1 MSINHCGHA
10 RCNCPA
16 REEEGDVSDERE
28 WFCPQCGPMP
38 TVDEDGCCAECGATC
53 CRMSELR
60 ELLATRGLAIVP
72 AADVLTAEERA
83 VLEACA
89 TAEVAQL
96 SNGWRM
102 LDGDSNRAVTAAEL
116 ARRAQ
121 KSVKENAEAA
131 QAQIAC
137 LAPGATGADF
147 TRAIRE
153 TEEAIAADTVTL
165 AALKRGAGS
174 LGHPGGE

>member
-1 MSINHCGHA
+1 MTKLRPPLSVNAALDRIAGQVAGGWEAMGQAIGRAA
-10 RCNCPA
+10 RTVRNYSDPDTPEEISA
-16 REEEGDVSDERE
+16 RDAITLDILFQKHGGEGAPIFE
-28 WFCPQCGPMP
+28 
-38 TVDEDGCCAECGATC
+38 TYA
-53 CRMSELR
+53 
-60 ELLATRGLAIVP
+60 LALEV
-72 AADVLTAEERA
+72 ERA
-83 VLEACA
+83 EVFA
-89 TAEVAQL
+89 TQ
-96 SNGWRM
+96 
-102 LDGDSNRAVTAAEL
+102 AEL

-174 LGHPGGE
+174 LGHPGGER